1 MGINFC
7 IYLFRVD
14 VRTLVPQS
22 GPTLASVGPIGSTF
36 AGPHSVAC
44 AEIFDEGHNG
54 RNLE

>member
-22 GPTLASVGPIGSTF
+22 GPTLASVRPDWKHFCGAPFSGVCRNFWRGS
-36 AGPHSVAC
+36 
-44 AEIFDEGHNG
+44 
-54 RNLE
+54 